1 MGNEGTMTP
10 FQMSLEGGKVEL
22 ENICGFSKGTVI
34 YPEGWG
40 ARTLWIL
47 SSNLIARKLIYEV
60 RGLTGYEAVTL
71 IKSHHNGKDWS
82 LPKGTCFGAYA
93 NKARKIRF
101 AK

>member
-10 FQMSLEGGKVEL
+10 FQMSLEGRKVEL
-22 ENICGFSKGTVI
+22 ENIRGFSKGTVI

-47 SSNLIARKLIYEV
+47 SSNLIARKLTYEV
-60 RGLTGYEAVTL
+60 RGLTGYEAVTP